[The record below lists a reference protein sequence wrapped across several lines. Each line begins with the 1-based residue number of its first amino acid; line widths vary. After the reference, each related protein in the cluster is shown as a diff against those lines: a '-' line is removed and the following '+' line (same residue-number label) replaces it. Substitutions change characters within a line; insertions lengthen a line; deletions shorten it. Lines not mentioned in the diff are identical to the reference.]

1 MYYFNIKFKNLVK
14 PLILTIFI
22 LQSCDSKFQK
32 TVETKKQKTLNSYHS
47 SSPKSNE
54 YIEPKKISLG
64 EDSED
69 INAYAKNIYEKNG
82 IIYIDLDFVEIK
94 YRNIDEKFIVNK
106 SSKIRTYIIDAH
118 TLVISNDC
126 EKLVPLD
133 ILKYKESLLKDKT
146 AVTIGESKNGRMIS
160 VNFGC
165 YG

>member
-14 PLILTIFI
+14 PLILTAFI
-22 LQSCDSKFQK
+22 LQSCESKVQK
-32 TVETKKQKTLNSYHS
+32 TVEIEEQKSLKGYY
-47 SSPKSNE
+47 SPPSKSNE
-54 YIEPKKISLG
+54 YIEPEKISLG
-64 EDSED
+64 EDFED

-106 SSKIRTYIIDAH
+106 NPKIRTYIIDAH

-146 AVTIGESKNGRMIS
+146 AVTIGESKNGRMVS